1 MERAAI
7 AELRNVSK
15 LYRSHDETIAALDRT
30 TLKVY
35 PNDYVAI
42 MGPSGSGK
50 STLLNV
56 LGGVD
61 RPSEGQVFI
70 DGERIDHLSERRLLE
85 VRRRKIGFVFQEARL
100 MPSLTAIE
108 NVLLPTAFW
117 SDGKGDHKERA
128 LALLERVGIAKRAN
142 HLVHQLSGGEA
153 QRVCIARAL
162 AARPKMVLADEPTG
176 NLDQKTRMD
185 IIDLLEA
192 LRLEEGSAIV
202 IVTHDPEVAM
212 RANRRFV
219 IRMGQASEE
228 TQASLK
234 ASLAAVS

>member
-1 MERAAI
+1 MQSKMI
-7 AELRNVSK
+7 AELREVSK
-15 LYRSHDETIAALDRT
+15 RYHTQGETITALDHT
-30 TLKVY
+30 TLAIR

-50 STLLNV
+50 STLLNI

-61 RPSEGQVFI
+61 RPSEGEVLI
-70 DGERIDHLSERRLLE
+70 DGERIDTMSEKQLLD

-100 MPSLTAIE
+100 MPSLTALE

-128 LALLERVGIAKRAN
+128 MSLLERVGIARRAN

-162 AARPKMVLADEPTG
+162 AAKPKMVLADEPTG

-185 IIDLLEA
+185 IVALLEA
-192 LRLEEGSAIV
+192 LHLEEGSAIV
-202 IVTHDPEVAM
+202 IVTHDPEVAL
-212 RANRRFV
+212 RAQRRFV

-228 TQASLK
+228 TA
-234 ASLAAVS
+234 ATRAGLAAVS